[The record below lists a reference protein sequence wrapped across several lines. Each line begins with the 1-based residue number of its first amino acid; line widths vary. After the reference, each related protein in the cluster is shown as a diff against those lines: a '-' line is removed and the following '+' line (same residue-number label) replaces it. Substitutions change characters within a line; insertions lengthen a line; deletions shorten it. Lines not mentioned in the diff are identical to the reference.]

1 MIFLR
6 VDNRV
11 NRVTFVDSRVENAL
25 IELERGPFEDKV
37 LSENI
42 RQAIQKLKEN
52 PQAGICI
59 PSRLW
64 PREYVV
70 KYHLNNLWKLD
81 LRSGWRL
88 IYFLKGNDI
97 EVVSL
102 IIEWIDYAS
111 YNRTFHYH

>member
-1 MIFLR
+1 MR

-11 NRVTFVDSRVENAL
+11 KRVTFIDPRVEQAL
-25 IELERGPFEDKV
+25 IELESGPFEDK
-37 LSENI
+37 LLGENI

-52 PQAGICI
+52 PLAGINI

-70 KYHLNNLWKLD
+70 KYQVNNLWKMD
-81 LRSGWRL
+81 LRDGWRL
-88 IYFLKGNDI
+88 IYFLKGN
-97 EVVSL
+97 EVEIVSL
-102 IIEWIDYAS
+102 IIEWKDHTN